1 MKRRLIAIASML
13 AMVSMI
19 FAPAAAVAQPDRG
32 GFVRD
37 ITDQVDLEEADEPV
51 EQVLL
56 EITEVTRDGDQL
68 LFDGTVT
75 AITEAGTE
83 VEDTFEDAPGGAG
96 GDGNRCDILFLD
108 LTDVELD
115 LLGLNLDLDLVL
127 DLYAEPGPGNLL
139 GNLLCAVAG
148 LLDGPGLIGNIGN
161 TVDRL
166 LGRINNL
173 LG

>member
-19 FAPAAAVAQPDRG
+19 FAPAAAVAQPAGD

-37 ITDQVDLEEADEPV
+37 VTDQIGDTGEFD
-51 EQVLL
+51 QVLV
-56 EITEVTRDGDQL
+56 EITEVSRDGDQL

-75 AITEAGTE
+75 GVMEDGTE
-83 VEDTFEDAPGGAG
+83 VEGTFDDVEGNL
-96 GDGNRCDILFLD
+96 DGNGARCDILFLD
-108 LTDVELD
+108 LTDVFLD
-115 LLGLNLDLDLVL
+115 VLGLVVELDLVL
-127 DLYAEPGPGNLL
+127 DIYAEPGPGNLL

-166 LGRINNL
+166 LGRINDL

>member
-37 ITDQVDLEEADEPV
+37 ITDQIIDPEGDEEL
-51 EQVLL
+51 LL

-68 LFDGTVT
+68 LFSGNITGTDGDDPIDT
-75 AITEAGTE
+75 
-83 VEDTFEDAPGGAG
+83 TFENVAGDVG